1 MLFSTVKW
9 GDFDRFFTFF
19 LLSTKHF
26 KTPDLSHLASS
37 ENMPEKGKHRVSSL
51 QSYGNI
57 AAGILV
63 KVAPHKW
70 GDFDKL
76 NIFS

>member
-1 MLFSTVKW
+1 MLFSTVKF
-9 GDFDRFFTFF
+9 GNFDRFFTIF

-57 AAGILV
+57 AAGILI
-63 KVAPHKW
+63 KVALHKW
-70 GDFDKL
+70 GDSDKL